1 MATTGAECLGGG
13 FQSSP
18 APLYH
23 EAAVLVPF
31 GTQAVLPE
39 GGPRMSLEMVE
50 V

>member
-1 MATTGAECLGGG
+1 MVTKGAECQGGG

-18 APLYH
+18 ARLCH
-23 EAAVLVPF
+23 KAAVLVPF

-39 GGPRMSLEMVE
+39 ERPQMSPEMVG

>member
-1 MATTGAECLGGG
+1 MAPKGGKCLAGG

-18 APLYH
+18 MPLCH
-23 EAAVLVPF
+23 KAAVLVPF

-39 GGPRMSLEMVE
+39 GGPQMSPGVPE